1 MVEGLV
7 ITKEKSLF
15 EEFNINFSSERN
27 NFEYADSADS
37 AREIIGLE
45 IPDFLV
51 IIEKS
56 AKKTHDLLTDLFEN
70 IEINKIPVLCYISS
84 DEWSQRDI
92 LWKIDVK
99 DIIQLPIS
107 KEELHFQLERF
118 ISDVSEITF
127 DQTEAGMH
135 GKLEDYNL
143 LDLIQTL
150 EANKKTGIL
159 VLYRYREEGK
169 IWFHK
174 GNIHDAKYKTFK
186 PLIAILKLVS
196 WMDGDFSI
204 TFVDDEY
211 GKIIEEDN
219 KQILLD
225 AIQYIDQR
233 HKILDSLP
241 DRNETLL
248 ISPEAD
254 MDRMDDKAF
263 TYLRFFHGGNTISA
277 YLESFDQDDLTLL
290 GEMRKFVEEKLLM
303 TRQEFDRHITEQEL
317 QAEGAGI
324 KKAFKRFFTRKD
336 DVDGVTVKKKSAQE
350 TNDQDEDEIIT
361 ETGLKKFNILFEKE
375 SLDLKK
381 FKDRIE
387 KL

>member
-7 ITKEKSLF
+7 ITEDKFLF
-15 EEFNINFSSERN
+15 EEFNINFSSEQN
-27 NFEYADSADS
+27 HFEYADSADS
-37 AREIIGLE
+37 ARGIIGLE

-56 AKKTHDLLTDLFEN
+56 AQKTHALLTDLYEDV
-70 IEINKIPVLCYISS
+70 EIKKIPVLCYLSS
-84 DEWSQRDI
+84 DQWSQRDI
-92 LWKIDVK
+92 LWKIDVN

-135 GKLEDYNL
+135 GKLEEYNL

-159 VLYRYREEGK
+159 VLYRDREEGK
-169 IWFHK
+169 IWFYK
-174 GNIHDAKYKTFK
+174 GNIRDAKYKTFK

-204 TFVDDEY
+204 TFVDEEY
-211 GKIIEEDN
+211 EKIIEEDN

-233 HKILDSLP
+233 HKLLDYLP
-241 DRNETLL
+241 DRNETIL
-248 ISPEAD
+248 ISPEAN
-254 MDRMDDKAF
+254 MERMDNIAF

-290 GEMRKFVEEKLLM
+290 GEMRKFVDEKLLM
-303 TRQEFDRHITEQEL
+303 TRQEFDSHKTEQEL

-336 DVDGVTVKKKSAQE
+336 DADGGAAKKKSVQDA
-350 TNDQDEDEIIT
+350 NDQDEDEIIT
-361 ETGLKKFNILFEKE
+361 ETGLKKFDILFEKE
-375 SLDLKK
+375 SLNLKK
-381 FKDRIE
+381 FKDKIE

>member
-7 ITKEKSLF
+7 ITEEKSLF
-15 EEFNINFSSERN
+15 EEFNIIFSSKRN
-27 NFEYADSADS
+27 HFEYADSTDS

-56 AKKTHDLLTDLFEN
+56 AKKTHDLLTDLFED
-70 IEINKIPVLCYISS
+70 IEIKKIPVLCYLSS

-92 LWKIDVK
+92 LWKIDVN

-107 KEELHFQLERF
+107 KEELQFQLERF

-135 GKLEDYNL
+135 GKLEEYNL

-169 IWFHK
+169 IWFYK

-196 WMDGDFSI
+196 WMEGDFSI
-204 TFVDDEY
+204 TFVDEEY
-211 GKIIEEDN
+211 EKIIEEDN

-233 HKILDSLP
+233 HKILDLLP

-254 MDRMDDKAF
+254 MDRMDNTAF

-290 GEMRKFVEEKLLM
+290 GEMRKFVDEKLLM
-303 TRQEFDRHITEQEL
+303 TRQEFDGHKTEQEL

-324 KKAFKRFFTRKD
+324 KKAFKRFFTRRD
-336 DVDGVTVKKKSAQE
+336 DVDDGAAKKKSGQE
-350 TNDQDEDEIIT
+350 ANDLIEDEILS
-361 ETGLKKFNILFEKE
+361 ETGLKKFNNLFEKE

-381 FKDRIE
+381 FKDKIE

>member
-303 TRQEFDRHITEQEL
+303 TRQEFDSHITEQEL

>member
-27 NFEYADSADS
+27 NFEYADSVDS

-84 DEWSQRDI
+84 NEWSQRDI
-92 LWKIDVK
+92 LWKIDVN

-159 VLYRYREEGK
+159 VLYRYRDEGK

-290 GEMRKFVEEKLLM
+290 GEIRKFVDEKLLM
-303 TRQEFDRHITEQEL
+303 THLEFDSHITEQEL

-361 ETGLKKFNILFEKE
+361 KTGLKKFNILFKKE